1 MLVTKLVEEMEH
13 NQDISFLSEV
23 ESIIRR
29 RNERKIRTPQWFAL
43 GANYKIGY
51 LAETNWLAKT
61 YI

>member
-43 GANYKIGY
+43 GANYKIG
-51 LAETNWLAKT
+51 
-61 YI
+61 